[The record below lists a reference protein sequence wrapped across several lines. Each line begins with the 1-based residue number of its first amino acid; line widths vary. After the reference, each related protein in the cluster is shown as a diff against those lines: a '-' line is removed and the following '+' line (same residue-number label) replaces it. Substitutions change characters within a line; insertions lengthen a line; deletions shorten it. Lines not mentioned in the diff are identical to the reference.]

1 MGRINMESKE
11 SVIQQI
17 MERCKSRFDNII
29 GKALDGIEQDFRNA
43 YNEGYRCCEKEK
55 ASEYQ
60 RGYAEAEKN
69 CVKKEAFVEAVNKS
83 YSEGFEDGKHL
94 GNIVA
99 WETAEKVCSYDG
111 EALWSIFGT
120 NSFSEIFSMPYEK
133 VCSLLTDFEEK
144 VSCFDN
150 TYSVGDEVIADNGT
164 ACFVITSLDGNDIG
178 GIDGDGNTYA
188 YMPDQIC
195 YKTGRH
201 FNVCGLLNDI
211 RIGGNDS

>member
-11 SVIQQI
+11 YVIQQI

-60 RGYAEAEKN
+60 RGYAEAESHYKDIIEMREKTAFEN
-69 CVKKEAFVEAVNKS
+69 GYKKCLEENDF
-83 YSEGFEDGKHL
+83 
-94 GNIVA
+94 
-99 WETAEKVCSYDG
+99 YDG
-111 EALWSIFGT
+111 SIFD
-120 NSFSEIFSMPYEK
+120 MYYK
-133 VCSLLTDFEEK
+133 
-144 VSCFDN
+144 
-150 TYSVGDEVIADNGT
+150 VGDEVIADNGT

-211 RIGGNDS
+211 RIERKDGD